1 LNNTRLTIPD
11 FEKGIRAGDRIVL
24 ARAIT
29 LVEST
34 LPEDQALANLLLN
47 NLLPETG
54 NSIRVG
60 ITGVPGVGKSTFIEA
75 IGKQVIADGKKLAIL
90 TIDPSSQLTRGSILG
105 DKTRMNDLSKNP
117 SVFIRPTASSNVLG
131 GIASRTREAML
142 LCEAAGYDVIFIET
156 VGVGQSEISVKNMV
170 DFFLLLM
177 LAGAGDEL
185 QGIKKGIMEM
195 ADAVVI
201 TKADGDNVNKASEAM
216 AEYQH
221 ALHLLKENKPG
232 WTPVVKT
239 SSSFTG
245 MGIEEIWDIILDH
258 HRKTSSSGYY
268 NENRSLQNSAWFTE
282 YFYQLLMTD
291 FQRFESVQH
300 KMEKLKTA
308 VFENQLSPPQAAKQL
323 MEAYHAAIKK

>member
-1 LNNTRLTIPD
+1 LNTSRLSIHD
-11 FEKGIRAGDRIVL
+11 FEKGIRAGDRVIL
-24 ARAIT
+24 AKAIT

-34 LPEDQALANLLLN
+34 LAEDQMLASMLLT

-54 NSIRVG
+54 KSLRVG

-75 IGKQVIADGKKLAIL
+75 VGKHVIDNGKKLAIL

-105 DKTRMNDLSKNP
+105 DKTRMNELSKNP
-117 SVFIRPTASSNVLG
+117 SAFIRPTAASNVLG
-131 GIASRTREAML
+131 GVASRTREAML

-156 VGVGQSEISVKNMV
+156 VGVGQSEISVKSMV

-185 QGIKKGIMEM
+185 QGMKKGIMEM

-201 TKADGDNVNKASEAM
+201 TKADGDNVGKANEAM

-221 ALHLLKENKPG
+221 ALHLFAESKSG

-239 SSSFTG
+239 SSSYTG
-245 MGIEEIWDIILDH
+245 MGIEEIWNIILDH
-258 HRKTSSSGYY
+258 HKKTLQTGHWD
-268 NENRSLQNSAWFTE
+268 ENRSLQNKTWFAE
-282 YFYQLLMTD
+282 YFYRLLLSD
-291 FQRFESVQH
+291 FQNFESVQQ
-300 KMEKLKTA
+300 KMEILKTG
-308 VFENQLSPPQAAKQL
+308 VFENQISPPMAAKEL
-323 MEAYHAAIKK
+323 LEAYHLALKK